1 MAMSEFTPD
10 RAFVV
15 TSHVLGDLP
24 LCHARLQC
32 DARWPWIILIPRR
45 PGASEIEDL
54 SPADRARLIE
64 ESVVAGQAVRA
75 LGDALGRPVEKLN
88 HGALGNITPQLHLHV
103 IGRRSDD
110 PAWPGPAWGFGTRL
124 AYAHDDLE
132 TVIGAARRGLGL

>member
-1 MAMSEFTPD
+1 MSEFAPD
-10 RAFVV
+10 QTFVV
-15 TSHVLGDLP
+15 TSHFLGDLF

-45 PGASEIEDL
+45 IGVREIEDL
-54 SPADRARLIE
+54 SPGDRARLIE

-75 LGDALGRPVEKLN
+75 LGQALGRPVEKLN

-103 IGRRSDD
+103 VGRRADD
-110 PAWPGPAWGFGTRL
+110 AAWPDPVWGFGTKV
-124 AYAHDDLE
+124 AYGHDDLE